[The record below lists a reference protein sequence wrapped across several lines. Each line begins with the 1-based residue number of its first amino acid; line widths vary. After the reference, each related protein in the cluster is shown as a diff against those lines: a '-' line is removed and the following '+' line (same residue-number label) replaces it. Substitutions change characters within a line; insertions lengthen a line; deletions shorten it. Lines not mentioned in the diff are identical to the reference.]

1 MKSKGEANLS
11 LGTLNFEFFFLFIF
25 FLETMLLKCGDLIFH
40 ILCIYWIRGAGI
52 IEIKFF
58 LKSYF
63 RDLFLYMYFRL
74 NIRFFFFVILRLCR
88 VKIEILDR

>member
-1 MKSKGEANLS
+1 M
-11 LGTLNFEFFFLFIF
+11 
-25 FLETMLLKCGDLIFH
+25 
-40 ILCIYWIRGAGI
+40 
-52 IEIKFF
+52 EIKFF

-74 NIRFFFFVILRLCR
+74 NIWFFFFVILRLCR

>member
-40 ILCIYWIRGAGI
+40 ILCIY
-52 IEIKFF
+52 
-58 LKSYF
+58 
-63 RDLFLYMYFRL
+63 
-74 NIRFFFFVILRLCR
+74 
-88 VKIEILDR
+88 